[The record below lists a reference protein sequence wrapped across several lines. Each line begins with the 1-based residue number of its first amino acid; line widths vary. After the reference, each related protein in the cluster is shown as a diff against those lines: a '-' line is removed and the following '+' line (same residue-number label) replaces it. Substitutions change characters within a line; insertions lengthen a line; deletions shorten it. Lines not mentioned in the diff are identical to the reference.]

1 MPSKG
6 GQKEAPA
13 PSAPSTPS
21 APAAAW
27 ESESVKTLR
36 AAVEQQSTLLESMAD
51 RIAALSASRA
61 EQQPPSPGHAVP
73 PQADG
78 SAAPTPSAAARAAV
92 QEGGDQGAG
101 GDALAGGNTPAA
113 APIIERDAP
122 AISPVDEA
130 EGEEDEAAA
139 MDALLDELDQLDEPT
154 GDESGSL
161 AGAFQGHP
169 TPLPHVTGNPFPRG
183 IQFQDATAHYHPAL
197 VGDMLHGKLAERFEE
212 LGKQPNFKGFE
223 LYAYELRSLV
233 PLLSYMYDLNAKLK
247 AHAALLVGAMPELPE
262 ALVDAPR
269 DVVEAAVA
277 TAAAR

>member
-78 SAAPTPSAAARAAV
+78 S
-92 QEGGDQGAG
+92 
-101 GDALAGGNTPAA
+101 
-113 APIIERDAP
+113 
-122 AISPVDEA
+122 
-130 EGEEDEAAA
+130 
-139 MDALLDELDQLDEPT
+139 
-154 GDESGSL
+154 
-161 AGAFQGHP
+161 
-169 TPLPHVTGNPFPRG
+169 
-183 IQFQDATAHYHPAL
+183 
-197 VGDMLHGKLAERFEE
+197 
-212 LGKQPNFKGFE
+212 LGQI
-223 LYAYELRSLV
+223 A
-233 PLLSYMYDLNAKLK
+233 
-247 AHAALLVGAMPELPE
+247 
-262 ALVDAPR
+262 
-269 DVVEAAVA
+269 
-277 TAAAR
+277 

>member
-73 PQADG
+73 PQAEG
-78 SAAPTPSAAARAAV
+78 STPTPSAAARAAV

-113 APIIERDAP
+113 APINERAAP
-122 AISPVDEA
+122 AISPDDEA
-130 EGEEDEAAA
+130 EGEDHREG
-139 MDALLDELDQLDEPT
+139 Q
-154 GDESGSL
+154 
-161 AGAFQGHP
+161 
-169 TPLPHVTGNPFPRG
+169 
-183 IQFQDATAHYHPAL
+183 
-197 VGDMLHGKLAERFEE
+197 EE
-212 LGKQPNFKGFE
+212 LGRPPRRAPPARAAPG
-223 LYAYELRSLV
+223 AGPRLR
-233 PLLSYMYDLNAKLK
+233 
-247 AHAALLVGAMPELPE
+247 
-262 ALVDAPR
+262 
-269 DVVEAAVA
+269 
-277 TAAAR
+277 AAARRRPRPPLPR